1 MQRNTSQRSAL
12 SPNEDSMPQMLTKML
27 AGTPYLVSILRNMS
41 AHCVDLRVPMAMRDG
56 DTMLST

>member
-1 MQRNTSQRSAL
+1 MQRNTSQRSGL
-12 SPNEDSMPQMLTKML
+12 SPNEDSMPQMLTRID

-41 AHCVDLRVPMAMRDG
+41 AHSADLRVPTATRDG